1 METAS
6 INIRGE
12 GTILGGDLNMR
23 YDHVIVGAG
32 SAGAILAAR
41 LTEDPDRSVLL
52 LEAGPDYP
60 NVEQMPEEIKYGYG
74 QDPDIWPRAF
84 GPDSKHSWS
93 FLARATQK
101 KESMLVPR
109 GKVVGGSSAVNAQ
122 IFLRGVPDDYDS
134 WAAIGNDKWS
144 FNELLPYFRKLETD
158 TDFRDEFH
166 GSDGPIVARRF
177 KDEDWNEDQRRF
189 YEACRAIGYADC
201 RDFND
206 PDAEG
211 VGPAP
216 FNNPDGIRWSTA
228 IGYLNPSRH
237 RLNLTIKGDCLVH
250 RVLFEGKR
258 AVGALVESGGEI
270 FTVSGDEII
279 LSGGPVGSPHI
290 LLRSGVGP
298 SNHLDDMEVPI
309 VHDLPGVG
317 QNLRDHP
324 QVPVMWK
331 TKPDFPHDPL
341 APKLQVVLRY
351 TASGSHLKSDMF
363 VVHLSSMAEEGYLA
377 TGMPPSAFGNYPCLY
392 LAEGAGEL
400 KLRSTDPHVQ
410 PVLDYNYF
418 VEPFDRERMREGVR
432 ICLELGQQ
440 QAYRE
445 IVDKRID
452 PTDADVQS
460 DQTLDDWMDRAAL
473 TSHHISSTCKMGPS
487 SDSMAV
493 VDQCGKVHGLE
504 GIRVVDAS
512 IMPDCIRANTNVS
525 AMVIGERVAEF
536 VRQGC

>member
-1 METAS
+1 MARLTCGAKE
-6 INIRGE
+6 IFVGE
-12 GTILGGDLNMR
+12 IVNMR

-41 LTEDPDRSVLL
+41 LSEDPDRSVLL

-60 NVEQMPEEIKYGYG
+60 VFEHLPEEIKYGYG
-74 QDPDIWPRAF
+74 RDQNIWPRAF

-93 FLARATQK
+93 FSARATDK
-101 KESMLVPR
+101 RSPILVPR
-109 GKVVGGSSAVNAQ
+109 GKLVGGSSAVNAQ
-122 IFLRGVPDDYDS
+122 IFLRGVPDDYDDWS
-134 WAAIGNDKWS
+134 AMGNDKWS
-144 FNELLPYFRKLETD
+144 FDELLPFFKRLETD
-158 TDFRDEFH
+158 VDFQDEFH

-177 KDEDWNEDQRRF
+177 KEEDWNEDQRSF
-189 YEACRAIGYADC
+189 YAACRAIGYPDC

-206 PDAEG
+206 PEAEEG

-228 IGYLNPSRH
+228 IGYLNPARH
-237 RLNLTIKGDCLVH
+237 RLNLTIRGDCLAH
-250 RVLFEGKR
+250 RVIFEGKR
-258 AVGALVESGGEI
+258 AVGVVVESGGEI
-270 FTVSGDEII
+270 FTVHGDEII
-279 LSGGPVGSPHI
+279 LSGGPVGSPHV
-290 LLRSGVGP
+290 LLLSGVGP
-298 SNHLDDMEVPI
+298 SAHLNDMGVPR

-324 QVPVMWK
+324 QVPVIWK
-331 TKPDFPHDPL
+331 TKPDFFHDPL

-363 VVHLSSMAEEGYLA
+363 IVHLSSMAAEGYLA
-377 TGMPPSAFGNYPCLY
+377 TDAPPSTFGNYPCLY

-400 KLRSTDPHVQ
+400 KLRTTDPHVQ
-410 PVLDYNYF
+410 PILDYNYF

-432 ICLELGQQ
+432 ICLELGRH

-445 IVDKRID
+445 IVENLVD
-452 PTDADVQS
+452 PTDADIES
-460 DQTLDDWMDRAAL
+460 DRALDDWMARSVL

-493 VDQCGKVHGLE
+493 VDQYGKVYGLE
-504 GIRVVDAS
+504 GIRVADAS
-512 IMPDCIRANTNVS
+512 NMPDCIRANTNVS

-536 VRQGC
+536 IRQGC